1 MQGVTTNNDD
11 TDVIEVVVVE
21 QRTKKQTQNCNKKI
35 PWRGRYP
42 SLSRKTKVEEAKA
55 APTYIARAH
64 AMNG

>member
-1 MQGVTTNNDD
+1 LYL
-11 TDVIEVVVVE
+11 VVE

-64 AMNG
+64 ADEWIKEHGHWRV